1 MMMKEAITLFKY
13 YLQVNHKPRTIE
25 SYRRFLDRF
34 DAIHAERLVDAITP
48 DEIFHFLENLT
59 KGLAKSTRR
68 LRYAQLKA
76 FYNFIIDRCSLNM
89 RNPCNTSLLSKSF
102 RAPKQQPRR
111 ILDRETVDE
120 MIYNTKKQRD
130 RLILE
135 LQARCGLRIGE
146 LLKIKASDVSDRT
159 ITLREPEIRQRGG
172 KGLYA

>member
-1 MMMKEAITLFKY
+1 MTTREAITLFKY
-13 YLQVNHKPRTIE
+13 YLQSNHKQRTIE
-25 SYRRFLDRF
+25 SYSLLLDRF
-34 DAIHAERLVDAITP
+34 EAIHAQRELDAIAP

-59 KGLAKSTRR
+59 RDLAKSTRR

-102 RAPKQQPRR
+102 KAPKQHPHK

-120 MIYNTKKQRD
+120 MIYNTKRQRD

-135 LQARCGLRIGE
+135 LQSRCGL
-146 LLKIKASDVSDRT
+146 ANC
-159 ITLREPEIRQRGG
+159 
-172 KGLYA
+172 